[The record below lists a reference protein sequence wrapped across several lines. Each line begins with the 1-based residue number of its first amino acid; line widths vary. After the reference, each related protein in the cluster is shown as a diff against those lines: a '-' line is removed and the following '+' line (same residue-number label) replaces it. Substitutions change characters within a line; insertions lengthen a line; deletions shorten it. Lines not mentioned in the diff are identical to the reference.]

1 MDALLAAVVVVTLCV
16 ATAAAV
22 RARRLGHPL
31 GAGIRGVGA
40 ARSIATGLAIAAAG
54 MLVTT
59 GLMAVAGVAH
69 VDGVELHVGV
79 LLLGALVFTL
89 SAYVEEL
96 LFRVLMLGGLVR
108 LTGRPWLALAVMAA
122 MVGAFHL
129 ATTAHTTALS
139 VLSSTLG
146 GVMYGV
152 AFLRTGSLWLGV
164 GVHLGWNWWQ
174 GTVLGFTVSG
184 TDDYSG
190 ALLQVHPAGADWL
203 GGGDYGPE
211 GSVLSLVGRLVIIGL
226 VLAVTAGPGRPSPG
240 TSSSC
245 SPAARGR

>member
-1 MDALLAAVVVVTLCV
+1 MDAILAAVVVVTLV
-16 ATAAAV
+16 VTATTAV
-22 RARRLGHPL
+22 RARRAGHPL

-40 ARSIATGLAIAAAG
+40 ARSIGTGLAVAAAG
-54 MLVTT
+54 MLTTT
-59 GLMAVAGVAH
+59 GLMALAGVAH
-69 VDGVELHVGV
+69 VDGVSLDPAL
-79 LLLGALVFTL
+79 LLLGLLVFSL
-89 SAYVEEL
+89 SGYIEEL

-108 LTGRPWLALAVMAA
+108 LTGRPWLALALMAT

-139 VLSSTLG
+139 VASSTLG

-152 AFLRTGSLWLGV
+152 AFLRTGTLWLGL
-164 GVHLGWNWWQ
+164 GVHVGWNWFQ

-190 ALLQVHPAGADWL
+190 ALLQVHTSGADWL
-203 GGGDYGPE
+203 GGGSYGPE

-226 VLAVTAGPGRPSPG
+226 IVLVTRPAPGPGRP
-240 TSSSC
+240 
-245 SPAARGR
+245 

>member
-1 MDALLAAVVVVTLCV
+1 VDLILAAVVVVVLGT

-22 RARRLGHPL
+22 RAKRAGEPL

-40 ARSIATGLAIAAAG
+40 PRSVGTGLAIAAAG
-54 MLVTT
+54 ILTTT
-59 GLMAVAGVAH
+59 GLMALAGAAH
-69 VDGVELHVGV
+69 VDGIGFDPLV
-79 LLLGALVFTL
+79 LVLGALVFTL

-108 LTGRPWLALAVMAA
+108 LTGRPWLALVVMALA
-122 MVGAFHL
+122 VGAFHL
-129 ATTAHTTALS
+129 ATTAHTTFLS
-139 VLSSTLG
+139 VVSSTLG
-146 GVMYGV
+146 GVIYGV
-152 AFLRTGSLWLGV
+152 AFLRTGNLWLGL

-190 ALLQVHPAGADWL
+190 ALLQVHTSEADWL
-203 GGGDYGPE
+203 GGGAYGPE

-226 VLAVTAGPGRPSPG
+226 ILAVTAPGRPSVG
-240 TSSSC
+240 TSRSS
-245 SPAARGR
+245 SRAAPAR

>member
-1 MDALLAAVVVVTLCV
+1 VDLILAAVVVVVLGT

-22 RARRLGHPL
+22 RAKRAGEPL

-40 ARSIATGLAIAAAG
+40 ARNVGTGLVIAAAG
-54 MLVTT
+54 MLTTT
-59 GLMAVAGVAH
+59 GLMALAGVAH
-69 VDGVELHVGV
+69 VDGIGFDPLV
-79 LLLGALVFTL
+79 LVLGALVFTL

-108 LTGRPWLALAVMAA
+108 LTGRPWLALVVMALA
-122 MVGAFHL
+122 VGAFHL
-129 ATTAHTTALS
+129 ATTAHTTFLS
-139 VLSSTLG
+139 VTSSTLG

-152 AFLRTGSLWLGV
+152 AFLRTGNLWLGL

-190 ALLQVHPAGADWL
+190 ALLRVHTSGADWL
-203 GGGDYGPE
+203 GGGAYGPE
-211 GSVLSLVGRLVIIGL
+211 GSVLSLVARLVIIGL
-226 VLAVTAGPGRPSPG
+226 IVAVTAPGRPSPG
-240 TSSSC
+240 TSSRSR
-245 SPAARGR
+245 PAARGR